1 MLNNGPGDQ
10 HCYSGF
16 YNLPR
21 VKLSYK
27 YLEEEDVEA
36 KRDVMKLV
44 RSNASSR
51 GVLTW
56 FAISF
61 PLSPSLNTHDRA
73 NTMKIAVNCERAGR
87 KKLQRQ
93 ASRRCR

>member
-1 MLNNGPGDQ
+1 MGL
-10 HCYSGF
+10 S

-21 VKLSYK
+21 AKLSYK
-27 YLEEEDVEA
+27 YLKEDDVEV

-51 GVLTW
+51 RVLTW

-61 PLSPSLNTHDRA
+61 SLPLSQLNTHDRA
-73 NTMKIAVNCERAGR
+73 NTMKIAVNCERAGQE
-87 KKLQRQ
+87 KLQRQ

>member
-10 HCYSGF
+10 HRFSGF

-27 YLEEEDVEA
+27 YLEEEDVEV
-36 KRDVMKLV
+36 KKDVMKLV

-51 GVLTW
+51 RVLMW

-61 PLSPSLNTHDRA
+61 PLSHSQHT
-73 NTMKIAVNCERAGR
+73 
-87 KKLQRQ
+87 
-93 ASRRCR
+93 